1 MKKYRVLSLL
11 LCIILMV
18 QLIAVP
24 ASAQTTAPAEEETLP
39 PVSHPQTTVTDT
51 FTGTDASVQ
60 AGCRTVEAKVP
71 LHGSNRILQTA
82 QSALLY
88 EVNTGTMMYS
98 YNPDTQL
105 YPSSFVKVMTVL
117 IAMEQGDPEE
127 MVTVSETALEGFSKS
142 NVNIKLLPGEQMTL
156 IQLLNGIIVGNGNDA
171 CLVVAEHIA
180 GSQEAFV
187 QMMNDR
193 AQQIG
198 CTSTVYTNCHGLH
211 DERQVTTARDMLK
224 LYIEALKNEG
234 VAEILGNASYA
245 VPATNMSDRRDW
257 HSNNY
262 FLGEYFNANYHDDRV
277 KTGRSGTTTDNLYN
291 LVASAQTGN
300 MEYIAIVMGT
310 ERKLHKNGYTV
321 LRFGDF
327 DECTELLAMGMN
339 GHVINQILFEDQIVD
354 QYNVLNAANSVT
366 VTPARPVSS
375 VLPSG
380 TKIDNLSWKTQMATS
395 GLSAPVKAGQKLAV
409 LQVWYGNVC
418 IAQSDLLAY
427 NDTAVSIPEQ
437 EQQGVFNTAGLVQ
450 ALAVLG
456 IIFAVILLLFGIM
469 FVIRMTRGAM
479 LRNRSK
485 RRRQGRRRS
494 R

>member
-1 MKKYRVLSLL
+1 MKKIRKLPLL
-11 LCIILMV
+11 LCLILLL
-18 QLIAVP
+18 QLLILP
-24 ASAQTTAPAEEETLP
+24 AQAETTAPEEEETVP
-39 PVSHPQTTVTDT
+39 AVSHPQTTVTDT
-51 FTGTDASVQ
+51 FTGTDASVN
-60 AGCRTVEAKVP
+60 AGCRTVEAQVP

-82 QSALLY
+82 ESALLY

-98 YNPDTQL
+98 YNPDLQL

-117 IAMEQGDPEE
+117 IAMENGDPNEV
-127 MVTVSETALEGFSKS
+127 VTVTETALAGFSK
-142 NVNIKLLPGEQMTL
+142 NYVNIKLQVGEEMTL

-180 GSQEAFV
+180 GSQAAFV

-193 AQQIG
+193 AQELG
-198 CTSTVYTNCHGLH
+198 CTSTVFTNCHGIH
-211 DERQVTTARDMLK
+211 DDAQVTTARDMLK
-224 LYIEALKNEG
+224 IYIEALKNEE

-245 VPATNMSDRRDW
+245 VPATNMSERRDW

-262 FLGEYFNANYHDDRV
+262 FLGEYFISNFHDDRV
-277 KTGRSGTTTDNLYN
+277 KTGRSGTTTDSKYN
-291 LVASAQTGN
+291 LIVSAETGN

-310 ERKLHKNGYTV
+310 ERKLRENGYTV

-327 DECTELLAMGMN
+327 EECTELLDMGLN
-339 GHVINQILFEDQIVD
+339 SHVINQILYEGQVTD
-354 QYNVLNAANSVT
+354 QYTVLSGSNSVA
-366 VTPARPVSS
+366 VTPARAVSS

-380 TKIDNLSWKTQMATS
+380 TKIDNLTWKTQMVTS
-395 GLSAPVKAGQKLAV
+395 SLTAPVKEGQKLAV

-418 IAQSDLLAY
+418 IAQSDLLAS
-427 NDTAVSIPEQ
+427 NSVAVSIPES
-437 EQQGVFNTAGLVQ
+437 EQQGGFNTSGLIQ

-456 IIFAVILLLFGIM
+456 VIFAVILLLFGVM

-485 RRRQGRRRS
+485 RRRQDRRRS

>member
-1 MKKYRVLSLL
+1 MKKNRVLLVLLCLL
-11 LCIILMV
+11 LLMQPV
-18 QLIAVP
+18 TVP
-24 ASAQTTAPAEEETLP
+24 AMAETTAPTEEQTVP

-60 AGCRTVEAKVP
+60 AGCRTVEAQVP
-71 LHGSNRILQTA
+71 LHGSSRMLQTA

-98 YNPDTQL
+98 YNPDAQL

-127 MVTVSETALEGFSKS
+127 MVTVSETALEGFSK
-142 NVNIKLLPGEQMTL
+142 NYVNIKLQVGEQMTL

-193 AQQIG
+193 AQEIG

-211 DERQVTTARDMLK
+211 NDQQVTTARDMLK
-224 LYIEALKNEG
+224 LYIEALKNEA

-245 VPATNMSDRRDW
+245 VPATNMSERRDW

-262 FLGEYFNANYHDDRV
+262 FLGEYFITNFHDDRV
-277 KTGRSGTTTDNLYN
+277 KSGRSGTTTDNLYN
-291 LVASAQTGN
+291 LVASAQSGN

-310 ERKLHKNGYTV
+310 ERKLDANGYTV

-327 DECTELLAMGMN
+327 EECTELLNIGLN
-339 GHVINQILFEDQIVD
+339 GHVINQILYEDQITD
-354 QYNVLNAANSVT
+354 QYSVLNGANAVT
-366 VTPARPVSS
+366 VTPSRPVSS
-375 VLPSG
+375 ILPAG
-380 TKIDNLSWKTQMATS
+380 TKIGNLTWKTQMATAS
-395 GLSAPVKAGQKLAV
+395 LTAPVKAGQKLAI

-418 IAQSDLLAY
+418 IAQADLLAC
-427 NDTAVSIPEQ
+427 NDVAVSIAED
-437 EQQGVFNTAGLVQ
+437 EQQGGFNTSGLIQ

-469 FVIRMTRGAM
+469 FVIRLTRGAM
-479 LRNRSK
+479 MRNRSK

>member
-1 MKKYRVLSLL
+1 MKKYRVLPLL
-11 LCIILMV
+11 LCLMLLT
-18 QLIAVP
+18 QLMAVP
-24 ASAQTTAPAEEETLP
+24 AMAETTAPTEEQTVP

-51 FTGTDASVQ
+51 FTGTDASIQ
-60 AGCRTVEAKVP
+60 AGCRTTEAKVP
-71 LHGSNRILQTA
+71 LHGSSRILQTA

-117 IAMEQGDPEE
+117 IAAEQGDPEE
-127 MVTVSETALEGFSKS
+127 LVTVSETALEGFSKS
-142 NVNIKLLPGEQMTL
+142 NVNIKLQPGEQMTL

-187 QMMNDR
+187 QMMNER

-211 DERQVTTARDMLK
+211 NDQQVTTARDTLK
-224 LYIEALKNEG
+224 IYIEALKNET
-234 VAEILGNASYA
+234 VAEILGNVSYA

-262 FLGEYFNANYHDDRV
+262 FLGEYFISNYHDDRV

-291 LVASAQTGN
+291 LVVSAQSGN

-310 ERKLHKNGYTV
+310 ERELHKNGYTV

-327 DECTELLAMGMN
+327 EECTELLTMGLN
-339 GHVINQILFEDQIVD
+339 GHVINQILYEDQITD
-354 QYNVLNAANSVT
+354 QYSVLSGANSVT
-366 VTPARPVSS
+366 VTPSRPVSS
-375 VLPSG
+375 VLPYG
-380 TKIDNLSWKTQMATS
+380 TKIGNLTWKTQMAASSLT
-395 GLSAPVKAGQKLAV
+395 APVKAGQKLAV

-418 IAQSDLLAY
+418 IAQADLLAC
-427 NDTAVSIPEQ
+427 NDVAISIPED
-437 EQQGVFNTAGLVQ
+437 EKQGGFNTDGLVQ
-450 ALAVLG
+450 ALVVLG

-469 FVIRMTRGAM
+469 FVIRLTRGAM
-479 LRNRSK
+479 MRSRSK
-485 RRRQGRRRS
+485 RRRQDRRRS